1 MAKLNSQKVN
11 YYYINN
17 FSFINEEKDEEENIT
32 FMNSKI
38 LFRKE

>member
-11 YYYINN
+11 YYFINN
-17 FSFINEEKDEEENIT
+17 FSFINEEKDEEGENLT

-38 LFRKE
+38 LFRK